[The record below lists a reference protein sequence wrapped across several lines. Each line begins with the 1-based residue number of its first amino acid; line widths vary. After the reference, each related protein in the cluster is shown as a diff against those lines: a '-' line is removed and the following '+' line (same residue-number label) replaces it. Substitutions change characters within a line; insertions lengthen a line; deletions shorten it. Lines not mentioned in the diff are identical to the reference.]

1 MIKLLAVFAVFD
13 DGADAESIRACHFNV
28 GEYLALNL
36 NADYPLKAYVCGY
49 RSVGNDVGK
58 VFAERNF
65 KRLAKLFGFAEH
77 FRGDIVFIRHN
88 EAYLFGK
95 LIVGSNDDVVGSVKP
110 LDGKRYFVRRVCR
123 DCKVVIDVETFR
135 NNACFDVVGD
145 NSAVFQFNVKF
156 AYLVPCRI
164 SALVSYDCVDDYV
177 FIVVDGRFK
186 RYCEIVEIGKTERRR
201 RLGNSLYR
209 RSKGKEH
216 IRLLNFGNDAVA
228 VDRVEVEQGAIE
240 FFDGIDIEFFID
252 FLERGSNRHQDV
264 AFRRRYDLAD
274 FEIGVG
280 AVGVFNV

>member
-1 MIKLLAVFAVFD
+1 MIEFLAVLALLC
-13 DGADAESIRACHFNV
+13 DGADAERIRACHFNV

-36 NADYPLKAYVCGY
+36 NADYPLKAYVCRY

-95 LIVGSNDDVVGSVKP
+95 LIVGSNDDVIGGVKP
-110 LDGKRYFVRRVCR
+110 LNGKRYFVRGVSR
-123 DCKVVIDVETFR
+123 DCKVVVDVETFR

-177 FIVVDGRFK
+177 FVVVDGRFK
-186 RYCEIVEIGKTERRR
+186 RYCEIVEIGKAERRR

-240 FFDGIDIEFFID
+240 FFDGIDI
-252 FLERGSNRHQDV
+252 
-264 AFRRRYDLAD
+264 
-274 FEIGVG
+274 
-280 AVGVFNV
+280 